1 MELES
6 NVRLLGELATDA
18 SASLDNAQNDLVVI
32 TDELAQL
39 ALQMSVLNGKS
50 ITLNTIGILLLFLS
64 MRIDEIM
71 CNIFYHSCKNSKR
84 NRRK

>member
-18 SASLDNAQNDLVVI
+18 SASLDNAQNDLIVI

-39 ALQMSVLNGKS
+39 GHQMSVFNGKS
-50 ITLNTIGILLLFLS
+50 ITLNTGITILLYIINF
-64 MRIDEIM
+64 
-71 CNIFYHSCKNSKR
+71 NINYFIIYYSI
-84 NRRK
+84 

>member
-32 TDELAQL
+32 TDELSQL
-39 ALQMSVLNGKS
+39 AQQMSVLNGKT
-50 ITLNTIGILLLFLS
+50 ITLNTGKTQFFFKS
-64 MRIDEIM
+64 
-71 CNIFYHSCKNSKR
+71 NV
-84 NRRK
+84 RKIKC

>member
-32 TDELAQL
+32 TDELVQL
-39 ALQMSVLNGKS
+39 AHQMSILNGKT
-50 ITLNTIGILLLFLS
+50 ITLNAGTKLLLS
-64 MRIDEIM
+64 IPID
-71 CNIFYHSCKNSKR
+71 NVVNVQFFYYSCENSKR
-84 NRRK
+84 NCRK

>member
-32 TDELAQL
+32 TDELVQL
-39 ALQMSVLNGKS
+39 AHQMSILNGKT
-50 ITLNTIGILLLFLS
+50 ITLNAGTNLLLS
-64 MRIDEIM
+64 ISIDNVV
-71 CNIFYHSCKNSKR
+71 NIQLFYYSCENGKR
-84 NRRK
+84 NCGK

>member
-32 TDELAQL
+32 TDELVQL
-39 ALQMSVLNGKS
+39 AHQMSMLNGKT
-50 ITLNTIGILLLFLS
+50 ITLNTGMKLLL
-64 MRIDEIM
+64 
-71 CNIFYHSCKNSKR
+71 NIPIGNVLYV
-84 NRRK
+84 

>member
-50 ITLNTIGILLLFLS
+50 ITLNTIGILLYLS
-64 MRIDEIM
+64 MQINEIM
-71 CNIFYHSCKNSKR
+71 CNIFYHSRKNSKR

>member
-32 TDELAQL
+32 TDELVQL
-39 ALQMSVLNGKS
+39 AHQMSMLNGKT
-50 ITLNTIGILLLFLS
+50 ITLNTSTKLLLS
-64 MRIDEIM
+64 IPMDDV
-71 CNIFYHSCKNSKR
+71 NV
-84 NRRK
+84 

>member
-32 TDELAQL
+32 TEELAQL
-39 ALQMSVLNGKS
+39 AKQMSVLNGKS
-50 ITLNTIGILLLFLS
+50 ITLNTGIMILLLS
-64 MRIDEIM
+64 IVYT
-71 CNIFYHSCKNSKR
+71 NIACSIA
-84 NRRK
+84 

>member
-18 SASLDNAQNDLVVI
+18 SASLDNAQNDLIVI

-39 ALQMSVLNGKS
+39 GHQLSVFNGKS
-50 ITLNTIGILLLFLS
+50 IILNTGIAILLYIILIYYS
-64 MRIDEIM
+64 
-71 CNIFYHSCKNSKR
+71 FYY
-84 NRRK
+84 

>member
-39 ALQMSVLNGKS
+39 AHQVSVFNGKS
-50 ITLNTIGILLLFLS
+50 ITLNTGTALFIL
-64 MRIDEIM
+64 RVT
-71 CNIFYHSCKNSKR
+71 SKPIIL
-84 NRRK
+84 

>member
-39 ALQMSVLNGKS
+39 THQMSVLNGKS
-50 ITLNTIGILLLFLS
+50 IAFNTG
-64 MRIDEIM
+64 
-71 CNIFYHSCKNSKR
+71 YY
-84 NRRK
+84 

>member
-50 ITLNTIGILLLFLS
+50 ITLNPIGITLLSFCIL
-64 MRIDEIM
+64 I
-71 CNIFYHSCKNSKR
+71 N
-84 NRRK
+84 

>member
-50 ITLNTIGILLLFLS
+50 ITLNTIGKLLFLC
-64 MRIDEIM
+64 MQINEIM
-71 CNIFYHSCKNSKR
+71 FNIFYYSRKNSKR

>member
-39 ALQMSVLNGKS
+39 AHQISVFNGKS
-50 ITLNTIGILLLFLS
+50 ITLNTGRVMQFFKYANNVLYFQLF
-64 MRIDEIM
+64 
-71 CNIFYHSCKNSKR
+71 
-84 NRRK
+84 

>member
-50 ITLNTIGILLLFLS
+50 INLNPIGILLSFFNIQ
-64 MRIDEIM
+64 MDEVI
-71 CNIFYHSCKNSKR
+71 CNIFYSSCKNNKR

>member
-32 TDELAQL
+32 NDELAQL
-39 ALQMSVLNGKS
+39 AHQMSAFSGKS
-50 ITLNTIGILLLFLS
+50 ITFNTGKVEFSLDS
-64 MRIDEIM
+64 SIDDNTM
-71 CNIFYHSCKNSKR
+71 
-84 NRRK
+84 

>member
-32 TDELAQL
+32 NDELAQL
-39 ALQMSVLNGKS
+39 AHQMSALSGKS
-50 ITLNTIGILLLFLS
+50 ITLNTGKVVFSLDIS
-64 MRIDEIM
+64 IDDKTM
-71 CNIFYHSCKNSKR
+71 
-84 NRRK
+84 

>member
-32 TDELAQL
+32 NDELAQL
-39 ALQMSVLNGKS
+39 ALQVSTLNGKS
-50 ITLNTIGILLLFLS
+50 ITLNTGKFMVTSILAYWF
-64 MRIDEIM
+64 
-71 CNIFYHSCKNSKR
+71 H
-84 NRRK
+84 

>member
-32 TDELAQL
+32 NDELAQL
-39 ALQMSVLNGKS
+39 AHQMSAFSGKS
-50 ITLNTIGILLLFLS
+50 ITLNTGKVVFSLDIS
-64 MRIDEIM
+64 IDDKTM
-71 CNIFYHSCKNSKR
+71 
-84 NRRK
+84 

>member
-50 ITLNTIGILLLFLS
+50 ITLNPIGILLLFFNIQ
-64 MRIDEIM
+64 MDEVI
-71 CNIFYHSCKNSKR
+71 CNILNSSCKNNKR

>member
-1 MELES
+1 MSMELES

-39 ALQMSVLNGKS
+39 AHQMSVLNGKS
-50 ITLNTIGILLLFLS
+50 ITLNSGMTMLLFCLS
-64 MRIDEIM
+64 KDDVNKI
-71 CNIFYHSCKNSKR
+71 IFQL
-84 NRRK
+84 